1 MKNENEITFFSL
13 FLLYKITFREQKIR
27 NCPDIIRSDDIF
39 LRAEINNWRSSIEA
53 RLDCFE
59 RLKFRLLF
67 TVAARNGSRSG
78 GGGGEGSRDIYRWRS
93 RAEKNE
99 ERPQKIC
106 CLLSAPGLASPD
118 EMFPSPSLFPIPC
131 LRPTSPRFII
141 QPSPPT
147 IDDHARRYGFSRLFL
162 CTLRSYFAR
171 QPESIDK
178 FRTRK

>member
-1 MKNENEITFFSL
+1 MKL
-13 FLLYKITFREQKIR
+13 
-27 NCPDIIRSDDIF
+27 D
-39 LRAEINNWRSSIEA
+39 SIA
-53 RLDCFE
+53 
-59 RLKFRLLF
+59 LKFRLLF
-67 TVAARNGSRSG
+67 TVAARNGSRRG
-78 GGGGEGSRDIYRWRS
+78 RGERG
-93 RAEKNE
+93 RAIFIDGEV
-99 ERPQKIC
+99 ERKKTKKDRRKFVVCSLPRV
-106 CLLSAPGLASPD
+106 SH
-118 EMFPSPSLFPIPC
+118 EMFPSPALFPIPC